1 MSELFI
7 FTWEGEGNIILEDCD
22 KGHILVVSWNGWS
35 CGTSLQSKKPIR
47 YKRDKPDSLYCTSK
61 PMAHIRVARRRAVI
75 RHSSVYLQLKN
86 RKPNSEETDMN
97 SKRIGT
103 LDNTANLLEQT
114 IPADMDQVYHLVSN
128 VWF

>member
-1 MSELFI
+1 MERMELWNILLVKQTDSVQTRHTRFI
-7 FTWEGEGNIILEDCD
+7 GLCIKTM
-22 KGHILVVSWNGWS
+22 
-35 CGTSLQSKKPIR
+35 T
-47 YKRDKPDSLYCTSK
+47 
-61 PMAHIRVARRRAVI
+61 HIRVARRRAVI

>member
-1 MSELFI
+1 MSASWMHRKYECSEEWRFGEFLGMFPPFRRCLMSELFI

-75 RHSSVYLQLKN
+75 RHSSVYL
-86 RKPNSEETDMN
+86 
-97 SKRIGT
+97 
-103 LDNTANLLEQT
+103 
-114 IPADMDQVYHLVSN
+114 
-128 VWF
+128 